1 MKKLL
6 GILVLGLLLNI
17 NFNVSNANIVEELN
31 KLNNL
36 YKEGAINKEE
46 FSKAK
51 SLLLKSEQTEDSS
64 VKKNKKISKE
74 KKKIPKEENNQK
86 ILLSK
91 ESRSFDEDLTET
103 YVGLQDIEELGTFI
117 KINHAPEGMFD
128 PKKHKS
134 FSSKANKSMK
144 DMYLIFVQQKNLME
158 KYPENVMKAMGYFEY
173 FYLDIFYNYV
183 ENDYLLILL
192 PDFHP

>member
-6 GILVLGLLLNI
+6 GIVVLCLLLNI

-51 SLLLKSEQTEDSS
+51 SILLKSEQTEDSS
-64 VKKNKKISKE
+64 IKKNKKISKE

-91 ESRSFDEDLTET
+91 ETRSFDEDLTET

-117 KINHAPEGMFD
+117 KIDYSPEGLFHQ
-128 PKKHKS
+128 KKTQKL
-134 FSSKANKSMK
+134 SS
-144 DMYLIFVQQKNLME
+144 
-158 KYPENVMKAMGYFEY
+158 
-173 FYLDIFYNYV
+173 
-183 ENDYLLILL
+183 
-192 PDFHP
+192 

>member
-51 SLLLKSEQTEDSS
+51 SILLKSEQIEDSS
-64 VKKNKKISKE
+64 VKKN
-74 KKKIPKEENNQK
+74 KKIPKEENNQK

-91 ESRSFDEDLTET
+91 KSRSFDEDLTET
-103 YVGLQDIEELGTFI
+103 YVGLQDIEELGTST
-117 KINHAPEGMFD
+117 KINYAPEGMFD

-173 FYLDIFYNYV
+173 FYLDQLRKKNKSIEVF
-183 ENDYLLILL
+183 
-192 PDFHP
+192 

>member
-6 GILVLGLLLNI
+6 GILVLGFFLNI
-17 NFNVSNANIVEELN
+17 IPNTSNSNIVEELA

-51 SLLLKSEQTEDSS
+51 SILLKSEQTEDSS
-64 VKKNKKISKE
+64 IKKNKKISKE
-74 KKKIPKEENNQK
+74 KKKTPKEENNQK
-86 ILLSK
+86 ILLST

-117 KINHAPEGMFD
+117 KIDYSPEGLFHQ
-128 PKKHKS
+128 KKHKN
-134 FSSKANKSMK
+134 FPARAKKSMQG
-144 DMYLIFVQQKNLME
+144 MYLIFVKQKNLME
-158 KYPENVMKAMGYFEY
+158 KYPENVMKAMAYFEF
-173 FYLDIFYNYV
+173 FYMDQLKKKKNQLK
-183 ENDYLLILL
+183 LLN
-192 PDFHP
+192 

>member
-51 SLLLKSEQTEDSS
+51 SILLKSEQTEDSS
-64 VKKNKKISKE
+64 I
-74 KKKIPKEENNQK
+74 KKKIK
-86 ILLSK
+86 
-91 ESRSFDEDLTET
+91 
-103 YVGLQDIEELGTFI
+103 
-117 KINHAPEGMFD
+117 
-128 PKKHKS
+128 
-134 FSSKANKSMK
+134 
-144 DMYLIFVQQKNLME
+144 
-158 KYPENVMKAMGYFEY
+158 KYPKRKKKYLKKKIIKKYYYQKKQDLLMK
-173 FYLDIFYNYV
+173 I
-183 ENDYLLILL
+183 
-192 PDFHP
+192 